1 MLKKEDQQILDK
13 TLNVG
18 TYFYCP
24 PNNESEFDEK
34 RDVFALGVI
43 LLEMWHTF
51 KTHHE
56 RVKVLS

>member
-1 MLKKEDQQILDK
+1 MDK

-24 PNNESEFDEK
+24 PNNETEFDEK

-43 LLEMWHTF
+43 LLEMWHPF
-51 KTHHE
+51 KSHHD
-56 RVKVLS
+56 RVIVLS